1 MNRIE
6 IQEQVFDKLP
16 QYCLGIILI
25 DDVDNSEPKPEISRR
40 LEQEI
45 RNFAE
50 KHASADLRELPAIK
64 AYRSAFQ
71 LLNIN
76 PNKYPCSIEA
86 LAKRVQ
92 KNGSLP
98 SINPI
103 VDIGNAFSLKYLL
116 PMGAHDITGVK
127 NPMKIRFSTIHDHF
141 LGIGENDPEKLAA
154 GELIYVSGH
163 TVRTRRWLW
172 RQSEEGKITK
182 KSRQIFFP
190 IDGFADVNMEDLLR
204 AREELAETLTQVFG
218 CRLQTGLLDREHPV
232 FEF

>member
-25 DDVDNSEPKPEISRR
+25 DDVDNSGSKPEISRR
-40 LEQEI
+40 LKQEI
-45 RNFAE
+45 RHFAE
-50 KHASADLRELPAIK
+50 KYASVDLRELPAIK
-64 AYRSAFQ
+64 AYRTAFQ
-71 LLNIN
+71 LLGIN
-76 PNKYPCSIEA
+76 PNKYPCSVEA

-103 VDIGNAFSLKYLL
+103 VDVGNAFSLKYLL

-141 LGIGENDPEKLAA
+141 LGIGENDPEKLEA

-172 RQSEEGKITK
+172 RQSEEGKITE

-190 IDGFADVNMEDLLR
+190 IDGFADVNLKDVLEAQKEMELTLR
-204 AREELAETLTQVFG
+204 SVFRRQV
-218 CRLQTGLLDREHPV
+218 QTAFLSKKNPF

>member
-25 DDVDNSEPKPEISRR
+25 DDVDNSGPKPEISRR

-71 LLNIN
+71 LLGIN

-141 LGIGENDPEKLAA
+141 LGIGENDPEKLEA

-172 RQSEEGKITK
+172 RQSEEGKITE

-190 IDGFADVNMEDLLR
+190 IDGFADVNMADLLR